1 MTPSYQLSHSKMI
14 GNALDLHK
22 LHKLSVDV
30 NVTKHSNRATI
41 MRSFNIM
48 TMKTRRTDHT
58 QTIVSCKTT
67 DSINA
72 FVK

>member
-41 MRSFNIM
+41 MRPLNIM
-48 TMKTRRTDHT
+48 TMKTRRTEHT
-58 QTIVSCKTT
+58 QTTVSCKTT
-67 DSINA
+67 DSINI
-72 FVK
+72 FDK